1 MFLISPKK
9 KPNMFEVE
17 KKMNKTSVADFID
30 LLLLD
35 SFMLMQGVDIAM
47 VSLLVFTHLK
57 TAKVI
62 VD

>member
-9 KPNMFEVE
+9 KYMFEVE

-57 TAKVI
+57 TANVI